1 MVHSRILSPWV
12 LVLAPLLILLIA
24 AVACGD
30 DATPTPR
37 PTATAVP
44 ATSTPEPTA
53 TQPPQ
58 ATATPQTQQAT
69 PTPRLQATSTPRP
82 TPTTEPTAVPV
93 MGFVAPDWVKDGKQ
107 GGVLLQSTLGSQ
119 DLWDPHQGGGTLVA
133 SASSPLLSQLLKF
146 NPVQPDEI
154 VGDLAYN
161 WELNGDGSFTFFI
174 DPDAVWSDGE
184 PVTAADVKFS
194 LDRMVEEGRPRP
206 KVGRLKPYYDSTDI
220 MDDHTVRVN
229 MKIPGS
235 PAFLQYLGINLMKIL
250 PKHIADGFDLST
262 DEGKAA
268 LEDHFGK
275 KENVVGSG
283 PFLLVKYEPEVEYE
297 HRRNP
302 NYFKDGLPFVDSIK
316 AFTITDRTRLIA
328 AYKANQ
334 VLMPAQ
340 DDIGLGVR
348 DLEEMEKELAGQV
361 ILHWVPPNG
370 FDGAFVNPDRAP
382 FDDPRVR
389 KALYLSIDRL
399 EYIKTLLAGR
409 GQMGTPFLP
418 RTWMTPTDDVVAT
431 WPGFRY
437 VDKDSGEPV
446 LDYYGRDDVV
456 KDPRDIAEANA
467 LLAEAGYG
475 PNNPLKWTYTV
486 FTLPYHT
493 DVASLLRE
501 QWKTAL
507 GADITLAPKDIPTGF
522 AELRGGDYQMG
533 MVTAPIT
540 ISDSDE
546 IFLAYH
552 QPGCASYRSC
562 YQTPELDDLF
572 NKTARESDFD
582 TRQQMVLQAG
592 EIVRQ
597 GEGYWRGIA
606 WIERFSVPINVKVK
620 NYHQN
625 LTLDYGMTHEH
636 LWLDE

>member
-1 MVHSRILSPWV
+1 V
-12 LVLAPLLILLIA
+12 
-24 AVACGD
+24 
-30 DATPTPR
+30 
-37 PTATAVP
+37 PTAT
-44 ATSTPEPTA
+44 
-53 TQPPQ
+53 
-58 ATATPQTQQAT
+58 
-69 PTPRLQATSTPRP
+69 
-82 TPTTEPTAVPV
+82 PV
-93 MGFVAPDWVKDGKQ
+93 TGFVAPDWVKDGKQ

-133 SASSPLLSQLLKF
+133 SASSPLFSQLLKF

-174 DPDAVWSDGE
+174 DSDAVWSDGV

-194 LDRMVEEGRPRP
+194 LDRMVEDGRPRP
-206 KVGRLKPYYDSTDI
+206 KVGRIKPYYDSTDI
-220 MDDHTVRVN
+220 IDDHTIQVN
-229 MKIPGS
+229 MKIAGS

-250 PKHIADGFDLST
+250 PKHVADQFDTST

-268 LEDHFGK
+268 LEEHYGK

-283 PFLLVKYEPEVEYE
+283 PFLMVKYEPEVEYE

-302 NYFKDGLPFVDSIK
+302 NYFKDGLPFVDSIEVY
-316 AFTITDRTRLIA
+316 TITDRTRLVA

-348 DLEEMEKELAGQV
+348 DLEAMEKELAGQV

-370 FDGAFVNPDRAP
+370 FDGTFVNPDRAP
-382 FDDPRVR
+382 FDDARVR

-399 EYIKTLLAGR
+399 EYIKTLLSGR

-418 RTWMTPTDDVVAT
+418 RTWMTPPDDVVAT

-437 VDKDSGEPV
+437 VHKETGEPV

-467 LLAEAGYG
+467 LLADAGYG
-475 PNNPLKWTYTV
+475 PDNPLSWTYTV
-486 FTLPYHT
+486 FTLAYHT
-493 DVASLLRE
+493 DVAALLRE
-501 QWKTAL
+501 QWKVNI
-507 GADITLAPKDIPTGF
+507 GAEVTLAPKDIPTGF

-546 IFLAYH
+546 VFLAYF

-572 NKTARESDFD
+572 NKTAREADASK
-582 TRQQMVLQAG
+582 RQEMVQQAG
-592 EIVRQ
+592 EIARQ